1 MTPRD
6 DGVPPGFEAHTAAE
20 PERRPLFRELPPAE
34 PFPMTALGP
43 LRPAADAIAALT
55 QAPVA
60 MCAQSVLASASLAV
74 CPHYDVILPTGQQRP
89 TAILAASVAG
99 SGERKTSVDA
109 HATAPVRDHEKR
121 LAASDEGA
129 RTRYWADR
137 EAWKA
142 ASEAAKKLAKKGG
155 RTAIRA
161 ALEEIGPEPKPPP
174 LPMLLV
180 SDPTPESIA
189 LMLADGRPYAGL
201 FADEGG
207 SLIGG
212 HSFTDESKM
221 RTGAL
226 LNGLWDGSP
235 IRRLRV
241 LTGARFAP
249 GRRLA
254 AHLMMQQS
262 VADRLLGDAML
273 ADMGLVAR
281 MLIVAPAPAAGSR
294 MWREPDTVAHEIL
307 RDYGARMADL
317 LRKTP
322 RLADAGALDPVP
334 LVFTHEARRLLI
346 GFHDAVERQLAAD
359 GTLAPVRAFGAKMME
374 HACRVAAIMGA
385 FGDPE
390 AVEIGAEW
398 AGSAVT
404 LVHHY
409 AGETLRLADAGRVD
423 PDLRLAARLLAWWQ
437 ARPSPALHLAEIYQR
452 GLNALGSADDARR
465 IVAILADH
473 GWARRLGERVVIDG
487 VRRREAWTLT

>member
-6 DGVPPGFEAHTAAE
+6 DDVPPGFETHTPAE

-55 QAPVA
+55 QAPAA
-60 MCAQSVLASASLAV
+60 MCAQSVIAAASLAV
-74 CPHYDVILPTGQQRP
+74 CPHYDVILPTDQRRP
-89 TAILAASVAG
+89 TAILAASVAA

-109 HATAPVRDHEKR
+109 HATASIREHEKR
-121 LAASDEGA
+121 LAGADEAA

-142 ASEAAKKLAKKGG
+142 ATEAAKKLAKKGG
-155 RTAIRA
+155 RAAIRD
-161 ALEEIGPEPKPPP
+161 ALEEIGPEPKAPP

-189 LMLADGRPYAGL
+189 LVLADGRPYAGL

-207 SLIGG
+207 SVIGG

-254 AHLMMQQS
+254 AHLMMQQA
-262 VADRLLGDAML
+262 VAERLLGDPLL
-273 ADMGLVAR
+273 ADMGLLAR
-281 MLIVAPAPAAGSR
+281 LLIVAPAGAAGTR
-294 MWREPDTVAHEIL
+294 FWREPAPMAREML

-322 RLADAGALDPVP
+322 RLGDAGALDPLP
-334 LVFTHEARRLLI
+334 LPFTHEARRLLI
-346 GFHDAVERQLAAD
+346 GFHDAVERQLGGD
-359 GTLAPVRAFGAKMME
+359 GTLAPVRAFGAKMLE
-374 HACRVAAIMGA
+374 HA
-385 FGDPE
+385 
-390 AVEIGAEW
+390 
-398 AGSAVT
+398 
-404 LVHHY
+404 
-409 AGETLRLADAGRVD
+409 
-423 PDLRLAARLLAWWQ
+423 
-437 ARPSPALHLAEIYQR
+437 
-452 GLNALGSADDARR
+452 
-465 IVAILADH
+465 
-473 GWARRLGERVVIDG
+473 
-487 VRRREAWTLT
+487 